1 MSNDP
6 VVAIVGVTGAVG
18 AEFIATMDK
27 RGFRV
32 GKLKALASAR
42 SAGKTVS
49 FRGQD
54 VVIEELTERAFEG
67 VDIAL
72 FSAGGSISKKFAPV
86 AVKAG
91 AVVVDNSTA
100 FRMDPNVPL
109 VIPEINANRIRDHK
123 GIIANPNCAAITALV
138 PLWPIHQK
146 NRIKRVIISTY
157 QAASGAGAAAM
168 DELVESTRANLNG
181 QVYTPK
187 VMPHPYAFNLFN
199 HNTAVDPDTGYND
212 EETKVI
218 KETRKIFEDEKIAI
232 GVTCVRVPV
241 LRAHCEA
248 ITFECEKPIGEDL
261 GPCHHGAGAR
271 REARRRPREELLPDA
286 DRRLGPGRRPGRPH
300 PQGSQRSLRA
310 FDLDVR
316 GGRPTAQGRRAE
328 RGADRGALAAA
339 RDGVTEGVVG
349 WAKARK
355 RRAHHFSRA
364 FKKDGG
370 HASLCPPYGAE
381 ISRAPETTST
391 HPRTNRTGILPRSR
405 AHTPSASLRARRTP
419 TPA

>member
-1 MSNDP
+1 MEDTVSNDP

-18 AEFIATMDK
+18 AEFIATMNK

-49 FRGQD
+49 FRGQN

-72 FSAGGSISKKFAPV
+72 FSAGSGISKKFAPI

-91 AVVVDNSTA
+91 AVVVDNSSA

-109 VIPEINANRIRDHK
+109 VIPEVNGNRIRDHK

-138 PLWPIHQK
+138 PLWPIHQN

-168 DELVESTRANLNG
+168 EELVESTRANLNG
-181 QVYTPK
+181 QVYAPK

-199 HNTAVDPDTGYND
+199 HNTAVDPETGYND

-218 KETRKIFEDEKIAI
+218 QETRKIFEDDRIAI

-248 ITFECEKPIGEDL
+248 ITFECEKEISEDQVRAIMARAPGVKIVDDRVKNYFPMPIDASGQDDVLVGRIRKDL
-261 GPCHHGAGAR
+261 SDPSGHSISMFVAADQLLKGAALN
-271 REARRRPREELLPDA
+271 AVQIAELLP
-286 DRRLGPGRRPGRPH
+286 
-300 PQGSQRSLRA
+300 QRVMA
-310 FDLDVR
+310 
-316 GGRPTAQGRRAE
+316 
-328 RGADRGALAAA
+328 
-339 RDGVTEGVVG
+339 
-349 WAKARK
+349 
-355 RRAHHFSRA
+355 
-364 FKKDGG
+364 
-370 HASLCPPYGAE
+370 
-381 ISRAPETTST
+381 
-391 HPRTNRTGILPRSR
+391 
-405 AHTPSASLRARRTP
+405 
-419 TPA
+419 